1 MAKEIKYNK
10 LVRDKIPEI
19 IRSRGKTPYIHKADD
34 KEYFEKLKEKYLE
47 ETKEFFEDNTKEEL
61 SDVLEVTYAF
71 RDYLAFDSEL
81 LEDLAKKEEHTKE
94 RFLRKVKK
102 FIEYPNA
109 KKLGSIL
116 GMIYSACD
124 YIKISKEEVET
135 SRQLKV
141 AAKGKFL
148 ERIILE
154 KVNE

>member
-1 MAKEIKYNK
+1 MEKEYNK
-10 LVRDKIPEI
+10 LVRDRIPEI
-19 IRSRGKTPYIHKADD
+19 IRNSGKTPYIHKAND

-47 ETKEFFEDNTKEEL
+47 ETKEFFKDNTKEEL

-81 LEDLAKKEEHTKE
+81 LEDLAKKEEYTKE
-94 RFLRKVKK
+94 RFLRKVKR
-102 FIEYPNA
+102 FIENPDA
-109 KKLGSIL
+109 KNLGKIL
-116 GMIYSACD
+116 GIIYSACD
-124 YIKISKEEVET
+124 EIGISKEELEG
-135 SRQLKV
+135 SREIKI